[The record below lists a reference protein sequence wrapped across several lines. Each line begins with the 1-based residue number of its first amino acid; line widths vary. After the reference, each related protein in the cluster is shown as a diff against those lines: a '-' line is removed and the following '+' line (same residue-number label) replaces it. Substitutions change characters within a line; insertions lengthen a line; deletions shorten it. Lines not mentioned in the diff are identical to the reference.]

1 MHTDVLILGAGAS
14 GLYCAAHAAALG
26 RKVTLLDHGNRAAR
40 KVLISGGGRCNFT
53 NLNTKPGDYLCKN
66 PHFVKSAL
74 ARHTPYNV
82 LNFFASRGIEAEDKQ
97 AGQLFSRQGAKALAR
112 VLVDEC
118 ASMGARLE
126 LGCTINDVIRTQN
139 GFLVHTSQGEFT
151 APSLVLALG
160 GPSWPQAG
168 STDLGFRLARQFRLK
183 MVQPCPALV
192 PLTLSSPELEICR
205 TLSGIALPVRLAS
218 NRHTESNDLLFTHK
232 GLSGPAIL
240 QISSHWTKG
249 NPVSINLLPS
259 HDLADIFKEHRG
271 AKMQLKSLLGRFLP
285 SRLPVAILGKTLA
298 STPINLMTSSQLK
311 TVAKQ
316 IHEWTVTPSGTEGYK
331 KAEVTAGGIHTD
343 AFSSKTFE
351 AKNIP
356 GLFAIGEVL
365 DVTGR
370 LGGFN
375 LQWAWSSAFAAAQFV

>member
-1 MHTDVLILGAGAS
+1 MHTDVIILGAGAS
-14 GLYCAAHAAALG
+14 GLYCAAAALG
-26 RKVTLLDHGNRAAR
+26 RKVTLLDHGDQAAR

-53 NLNTKPGDYLCKN
+53 NLNTDSADYLCEN

-74 ARHTPYNV
+74 ARHTPYDV
-82 LNFFASRGIEAEDKQ
+82 QDFFASRGIKAEEKQ
-97 AGQLFSRQGAKALAR
+97 AGQLFSRQGAKALAQ
-112 VLVDEC
+112 VLLDEC
-118 ASMGARLE
+118 ANAGTNLE
-126 LGCTINDVIRTQN
+126 LGCTIEDVIRTQN
-139 GFLVHTSQGEFT
+139 GFLVHTNQGEFT

-168 STDLGFRLARQFRLK
+168 ATDLGFRLARQFRLK
-183 MVQPCPALV
+183 VVQPRPALV

-205 TLSGIALPVRLAS
+205 TLSGIALPVELTS
-218 NRHTESNDLLFTHK
+218 DRHAESGDLLFTHK

-240 QISSHWTKG
+240 QLSSHWTKG
-249 NPVSINLLPS
+249 NPVRINLLPS
-259 HDLADIFKEHRG
+259 HDLDDIFKEHRG

-285 SRLPVAILGKTLA
+285 SRLPVALLGDTLA
-298 STPINLMTSSQLK
+298 STPINLMTSGQIK

-316 IHEWTVTPSGTEGYK
+316 IHKWSVTPSGTEGYK
-331 KAEVTAGGIHTD
+331 KAEVTAGGIHTNG
-343 AFSSKTFE
+343 FSSKTFE
-351 AKNIP
+351 AKDTP

-375 LQWAWSSAFAAAQFV
+375 LQWAWSSAFAAAQHV